1 MKKTLKTKKLDELA
15 ANELKTFK
23 GEDIL
28 GVTRESITKIT
39 GLEQQEASKF
49 LNQLF
54 SSTTKEGIAKLD
66 NKIVLY
72 RINNSKISDYDKTKD
87 DVVKSTL
94 KQLQEEELMTNLLK
108 RLENTFPIQSSIQE
122 KE

>member
-1 MKKTLKTKKLDELA
+1 MNELA
-15 ANELKTFK
+15 NTQLKDFS
-23 GEDIL
+23 GVDIL

-39 GLEQQEASKF
+39 GLQEQEAAKF

-54 SSTTKEGIAKLD
+54 SSTKKEGIAKLD
-66 NKIVLY
+66 NKVVLY
-72 RINNSKISDYDKTKD
+72 RINNSKIPQYDKAKD
-87 DVVKSTL
+87 EVVKGTI

-108 RLENTFPIQSSIQE
+108 RLENTFEIQSSLQE